1 MPSKQPDSSS
11 KRPCI
16 DLRLQARHNTVDWE
30 VYSYL
35 TRNSRWSSK
44 QGRAML
50 SQAVQD
56 YWLAYA
62 RQDNDPDLAKTTAL
76 ACIERMEYQIAKLR
90 RDFQLER
97 SPAPSSP
104 DRVDLKAAI
113 LELLS
118 EVRQIPLCLDA
129 ISTAL
134 TNGGITTHPAAIS
147 NLLTE
152 SETVEPEPN
161 TSHSTKALDEFLKEN
176 SVLISNLAED
186 LGLS

>member
-1 MPSKQPDSSS
+1 MSSKQPDPSL
-11 KRPCI
+11 KRPRI
-16 DLRLQARHNTVDWE
+16 NLRLQARYNTVDWE

-35 TRNSRWSSK
+35 IDNPRWSPK

-50 SQAVQD
+50 GQSTQD

-62 RQDNDPDLAKTTAL
+62 RQDTDPDLAKTTAL

-97 SPAPSSP
+97 SPTPLSS
-104 DRVDLKAAI
+104 DQVDLKATV

-118 EVRQIPLCLDA
+118 EIKRIPLSLGA

-134 TNGGITTHPAAIS
+134 TNGGIIS
-147 NLLTE
+147 NPAVLSNPPTE
-152 SETVEPEPN
+152 SKTIEPEPK
-161 TSHSTKALDEFLKEN
+161 SSDGGGVLEEFLKEN
-176 SVLISNLAED
+176 GSFINNLAENLD
-186 LGLS
+186 FG